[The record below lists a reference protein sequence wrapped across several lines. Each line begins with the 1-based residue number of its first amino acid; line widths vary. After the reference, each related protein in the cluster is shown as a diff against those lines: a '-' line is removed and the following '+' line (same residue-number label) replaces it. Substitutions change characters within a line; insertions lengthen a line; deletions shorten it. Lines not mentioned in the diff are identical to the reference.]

1 MVFLFYKIRDLHQNF
16 TYICCVKWIKYS
28 IILASLIALFVL
40 GSSPTATPVVKSISK
55 EQRLQ
60 TAESI
65 KSVGLIQSIAENQQQ
80 VVSKESKTSFSTYF
94 LHSVEVPSL
103 FVIRTFTPFLAQQDI
118 NRCESVSKLLFPY
131 HIFW

>member
-1 MVFLFYKIRDLHQNF
+1 MK
-16 TYICCVKWIKYS
+16 CIKHS
-28 IILASLIALFVL
+28 FIFASLIALFLL
-40 GSSPTATPVVKSISK
+40 GLTPSATPVVKSTSK

-60 TAESI
+60 TADSI
-65 KSVGLIQSIAENQQQ
+65 KSVGLIQSISENQQQ
-80 VVSKESKTSFSTYF
+80 VVSKENKTSFSTYF

-131 HIFW
+131 HYFW

>member
-1 MVFLFYKIRDLHQNF
+1 M
-16 TYICCVKWIKYS
+16 KWIKHS
-28 IILASLIALFVL
+28 VILASLITLFVL
-40 GSSPTATPVVKSISK
+40 GLTPTATPVVKSISK

-60 TAESI
+60 SVESI

-80 VVSKESKTSFSTYF
+80 VVSKESKTSFLSYF
-94 LHSVEVPSL
+94 LHLIDVPTL
-103 FVIRTFTPFLAQQDI
+103 VVIRTFTPFLAQQDI